1 MVYPNLAGAWGGD
14 AARKQASIATARAAL
29 AAGPVVTCIPTP
41 HLGDAGQ
48 PGDPSNVYCAA
59 YGTADPAELE
69 DRAGLPAATLMLAS
83 AVLSACEYW
92 EKAGQDGPHLPKMA
106 AGTGEAPIAVLEAIP
121 VGADPIAL
129 ARNYVVDLLG
139 WLAAIRNRDGRGL
152 DPEQQ
157 RIVGELAA
165 MHGGGGTDAAGFRA
179 LRRTATAAT
188 DAAAGDLAPAV
199 FRFVEAAA
207 WPLAGLAAELPEV
220 VSRLHSELRSQLAP
234 KRPSPAEQA
243 TIEALSEL
251 YRALN
256 ARMTAEPGLDF
267 KAELAKIEAT
277 PEFAAAYDPA
287 FVARIR
293 RYDVVA
299 AEAYG
304 PGAVDRVIGAF
315 RRG

>member
-1 MVYPNLAGAWGGD
+1 MSSNVAGAWGGD
-14 AARKQASIATARAAL
+14 PARKQAAIATARASL
-29 AAGPVVTCIPTP
+29 AAGPIVTCIPTP

-69 DRAGLPAATLMLAS
+69 ARAGLSAATLMLAL

-92 EKAGQDGPHLPKMA
+92 EKAGEDGPHLPQMA
-106 AGTGEAPIAVLEAIP
+106 AGTGEAPIAVLEAVP
-121 VGADPIAL
+121 VGADPVAL

-139 WLAAIRNRDGRGL
+139 WLGAIRDRDGRGL

-157 RIVGELAA
+157 RIVRELATL
-165 MHGGGGTDAAGFRA
+165 HGEGGADAARFRA

-188 DAAAGDLAPAV
+188 DAATGDLAPAV

-220 VSRLHSELRSQLAP
+220 VSQLHIGMRSLLAP
-234 KRPSPAEQA
+234 ERPSPAEQA
-243 TIEALSEL
+243 TIDALSAL

-256 ARMTAEPGLDF
+256 ARTTAEPDLDF

-277 PEFAAAYDPA
+277 PEFVAAYDPA

-299 AEAYG
+299 ADAYG
-304 PGAVDRVIGAF
+304 PIAVERLIGAF
-315 RRG
+315 RRA

>member
-1 MVYPNLAGAWGGD
+1 MSSNVAGAWGGD
-14 AARKQASIATARAAL
+14 PARKQAAIATARASL
-29 AAGPVVTCIPTP
+29 AAGPIVTCIPTP

-69 DRAGLPAATLMLAS
+69 ARAGLSAATLMLAS

-92 EKAGQDGPHLPKMA
+92 EKAGEDGPHLPQMA
-106 AGTGEAPIAVLEAIP
+106 AGTGEAPIAVLEAVP
-121 VGADPIAL
+121 VGADPVAL

-139 WLAAIRNRDGRGL
+139 WLGAIRDRDGRGL

-157 RIVGELAA
+157 RIVRELATL
-165 MHGGGGTDAAGFRA
+165 HGEGGADAARFRA

-188 DAAAGDLAPAV
+188 DAATGDLAPAV

-207 WPLAGLAAELPEV
+207 WPLAGLAAELPGV
-220 VSRLHSELRSQLAP
+220 VSQLHIGMRSLLAP
-234 KRPSPAEQA
+234 ERPSPAEQA
-243 TIEALSEL
+243 TIDALSAL

-256 ARMTAEPGLDF
+256 ARTTAEPDLDF

-277 PEFAAAYDPA
+277 PEFVAAYDPA

-299 AEAYG
+299 ADAYG
-304 PGAVDRVIGAF
+304 PIAVERLIGAF
-315 RRG
+315 RRA

>member
-1 MVYPNLAGAWGGD
+1 M
-14 AARKQASIATARAAL
+14 REIAAL
-29 AAGPVVTCIPTP
+29 
-41 HLGDAGQ
+41 H
-48 PGDPSNVYCAA
+48 S
-59 YGTADPAELE
+59 
-69 DRAGLPAATLMLAS
+69 
-83 AVLSACEYW
+83 
-92 EKAGQDGPHLPKMA
+92 
-106 AGTGEAPIAVLEAIP
+106 
-121 VGADPIAL
+121 
-129 ARNYVVDLLG
+129 
-139 WLAAIRNRDGRGL
+139 
-152 DPEQQ
+152 
-157 RIVGELAA
+157 
-165 MHGGGGTDAAGFRA
+165 GGGTDAAGFRA
-179 LRRTATAAT
+179 VRRTAAAAT
-188 DAAAGDLAPAV
+188 DAAAGDLAPAA

>member
-1 MVYPNLAGAWGGD
+1 MSSNVAGAWGGD
-14 AARKQASIATARAAL
+14 PARKQAAIATARASL
-29 AAGPVVTCIPTP
+29 AAGPIVTCIPTP

-69 DRAGLPAATLMLAS
+69 ARAGLSAATLMLAS

-92 EKAGQDGPHLPKMA
+92 EKAGEDGPHLPQMA
-106 AGTGEAPIAVLEAIP
+106 AGTGEAPIAVLEAVP
-121 VGADPIAL
+121 VGADPVAL

-139 WLAAIRNRDGRGL
+139 WLGAIRDRDGRGL

-157 RIVGELAA
+157 RIVRELATL
-165 MHGGGGTDAAGFRA
+165 HGEGGADAARFRA

-188 DAAAGDLAPAV
+188 DAATGDLAPAV

-220 VSRLHSELRSQLAP
+220 VSQLHIGMRSLLAP
-234 KRPSPAEQA
+234 ERPSPAEQA
-243 TIEALSEL
+243 TIDALSAL

-256 ARMTAEPGLDF
+256 ARTTAEPDLDF

-277 PEFAAAYDPA
+277 PEFVAAYDPA

-299 AEAYG
+299 ADAYG
-304 PGAVDRVIGAF
+304 PIAVERLIGAF
-315 RRG
+315 RRA